1 MSKTC
6 PNCGVNSPDNAKFCI
21 ECAESLE
28 GVPINK
34 EETVKK
40 APSTS
45 SSDDNGSVIPCIIGI
60 IIVVIIVVAAAA
72 FIFNSGSGEETQK
85 NITVTFSDVYVSSGN
100 SISGIF
106 YYYYYVNGF
115 FNNFPEDMEGYTVKT
130 LYCDKED
137 KELVSTTEKLSYF
150 ESSKDSK
157 YDTMISSYS
166 TPNYLDVD
174 HVKVQII
181 KDGNVLNEFTANMNT
196 NKLTQSSSS
205 APTNNSS
212 K

>member
-34 EETVKK
+34 EEKVKK
-40 APSTS
+40 TPSS
-45 SSDDNGSVIPCIIGI
+45 SSDDGGSVIPCIIGI
-60 IIVVIIVVAAAA
+60 IIVVVIVVAAAS
-72 FIFNSGSGEETQK
+72 FIFNSGGEDAQK
-85 NITVTFSDVYVSSGN
+85 NITVTFSDVYVFSGTSSGVQ
-100 SISGIF
+100 

-115 FNNFPEDMEGYTVKT
+115 INNFPNDLDGYAVKT
-130 LYCDKED
+130 LYSDKND
-137 KELVSTTEKLSYF
+137 NELVSTTEKLSYF
-150 ESSKDSK
+150 ERSKDSK
-157 YDTMISSYS
+157 YDTLISSYA

-174 HVKVQII
+174 HVTVQII
-181 KDGNVLNEFTANMNT
+181 KDGVVLNEYKSNMNT
-196 NKLTQSSSS
+196 NKLTQSPTT
-205 APTNNSS
+205 PTNNSS

>member
-34 EETVKK
+34 EEKVKK
-40 APSTS
+40 APSNS
-45 SSDDNGSVIPCIIGI
+45 SSDDGGSLIPCIIGI

-72 FIFNSGSGEETQK
+72 FIFNSGGNQDTQK
-85 NITVTFSDVYVSSGN
+85 NVTLTLTEAYVYSSTYDGETT
-100 SISGIF
+100 F
-106 YYYYYVNGF
+106 YYSVSGYI
-115 FNNFPEDMEGYTVKT
+115 NNFPDDMDGYTIKT
-130 LYCDKED
+130 IYCDKDD
-137 KELVSTTEKLSYF
+137 KELVSTTEKMSYYK
-150 ESSKDSK
+150 SYKDSD
-157 YDTMISSYS
+157 YAIVLSSYY

-174 HVKVQII
+174 HVTVQLI
-181 KDGNVLNEFTANMNT
+181 KDGVVLNEYKSNMNT
-196 NKLTQSSSS
+196 NKLTQSPTT
-205 APTNNSS
+205 PTNNSS

>member
-34 EETVKK
+34 EEKVKK
-40 APSTS
+40 TPSNS
-45 SSDDNGSVIPCIIGI
+45 SSDDGGSLIPCIIGI

-72 FIFNSGSGEETQK
+72 FIFNSGGGEDTQK
-85 NITVTFSDVYVSSGN
+85 NVTVTFSDVYVSSGT
-100 SISGIF
+100 SISGVF
-106 YYYYYVNGF
+106 NYYYYVNGF
-115 FNNFPEDMEGYTVKT
+115 FSNFPEDMEGYAVKT
-130 LYCDKED
+130 LYCDKND

-157 YDTMISSYS
+157 YDTLISSYT

-174 HVKVQII
+174 HVTVQII
-181 KDGNVLNEFTANMNT
+181 KDGVVLNEYKFNMNT
-196 NKLTQSSSS
+196 NKLTQGSTST
-205 APTNNSS
+205 TNNSS

>member
-34 EETVKK
+34 EDKVKK
-40 APSTS
+40 SPS
-45 SSDDNGSVIPCIIGI
+45 SSSGGGSTIPFIIGI
-60 IIVVIIVVAAAA
+60 ILVVIIVVAAAA
-72 FIFNSGSGEETQK
+72 FIFNSGSGDDTQK
-85 NITVTFSDVYVSSGN
+85 NVTLTLTESYVYSSTYDGETT
-100 SISGIF
+100 F
-106 YYYYYVNGF
+106 YYSVSGYI
-115 FNNFPEDMEGYTVKT
+115 NNFPDDMDGYTIKT
-130 LYCDKED
+130 LYCDKDD
-137 KELVSTTEKLSYF
+137 KELVSTTEKMSYF
-150 ESSKDSK
+150 KSYKDS
-157 YDTMISSYS
+157 DFAIVLSSYY

-181 KDGNVLNEFTANMNT
+181 KDGVVLGEYKSNMNT
-196 NKLTQSSSS
+196 NKLTQGSS